1 MESKM
6 FDYIIS
12 EEAKKIKDEV
22 RNFVRDEVPHALLRQ
37 MDKEEVNYPIEFLQK
52 LGKYNLIAMRTPKEF
67 GGRGL
72 NWECEVV
79 ALEEIGVLGSSLP
92 CLFSLPIICGEALN
106 FFGTEEQKLKYL
118 KPMCE
123 GKKYTA
129 EALTEPRGGS
139 DFFGST
145 CIAIKEGDYYV
156 LNGEKRFVVGAEG
169 ADFFLVYA
177 RTNIDPKADPHTAL
191 SLFIVDRTEG
201 VSTEYLY
208 GLLGTRGGGAGRLK
222 FSDVKVPK
230 ENIILG
236 EGAGGKIF
244 YQMMVPERLTTAAG
258 SLGSARAC
266 LRIATKYSTKRKAFG
281 QTIKNFQAVNFN
293 IADSITLLDAAR
305 SIVLNTAR
313 TIDSGA
319 PSALQ
324 RRLVS
329 ESKKFSTKACWKVI
343 NNAMQVMGGIGYT
356 TVYPIERILR
366 DSRIGEIWTGTTEI
380 MNLIIQHEYYKEL
393 LSEKW
398 LGRDV
403 EKDAIDSDAEEEK
416 NFG

>member
-1 MESKM
+1 M

-12 EEAKKIKDEV
+12 EEAKKIKEEV
-22 RNFVRDEVPHALLRQ
+22 RAFVRDEVPPSLIKK
-37 MDKEEVNYPIEFLQK
+37 MDQNEVQYPTEYLQN
-52 LGKYNLIAMRTPKEF
+52 LGRHNLIAMRTPKEY

-72 NWECEVV
+72 SWEGEVC
-79 ALEEIGVLGSSLP
+79 ALEEVGVLGSSLP
-92 CLFSLPIICGEALN
+92 CLYSLPIIVGDAFN
-106 FFGTEEQKLKYL
+106 FFGNHEQKMKYL

-123 GKKYTA
+123 GKKFTA

-139 DFFGST
+139 DFFGAT
-145 CIAIKEGDYYV
+145 CTAEKEGDYYI
-156 LNGEKRFVVGAEG
+156 LNGEKRFVVGGEG

-177 RTNIDPKADPHTAL
+177 RTNLDPKANPHEAL
-191 SLFIVDRTEG
+191 SLFIVDRTDG
-201 VSTEYLY
+201 VSTEYLF
-208 GLLGTRGGGAGRLK
+208 GLLGTRGGGASRIK
-222 FSDVKVPK
+222 FTDVKVPK
-230 ENIILG
+230 ENIIIG

-258 SLGSARAC
+258 SLGSARTC
-266 LRIATKYSTKRKAFG
+266 LHIATKYTTKRKAFG
-281 QTIKNFQAVNFN
+281 QEIKNFQAVSFK

-313 TIDSGA
+313 TIDAGA
-319 PSALQ
+319 PPALQ

-380 MNLIIQHEYYKEL
+380 MNLIIQHEYYREL

-398 LGRDV
+398 LDRDV
-403 EKDAIDSDAEEEK
+403 ENDAIDADQVEEK
-416 NFG
+416 HFG

>member
-1 MESKM
+1 M
-6 FDYIIS
+6 FDHILS
-12 EEAKKIKDEV
+12 DEAKKHKERV
-22 RNFVRDEVPHALLRQ
+22 RTFVRDEVPPSLLKQ
-37 MDKEEVNYPIEFLQK
+37 MDRNEIQYPTEYLKK
-52 LGKYNLIAMRTPKEF
+52 LGEHNLICCRVPVEY

-79 ALEEIGVLGSSLP
+79 GLEEIGVLGSSLP
-92 CLFSLPIICGEALN
+92 CLYSLPIITGEAMSM
-106 FFGTEEQKLKYL
+106 FGSEYQKQNYL

-123 GKKYTA
+123 GKKFTA

-139 DFFGST
+139 DFFGAT
-145 CIAIKEGDYYV
+145 CSAVKEGDYYI
-156 LNGEKRFVVGAEG
+156 LNGEKRFVVGGEG
-169 ADFFLVYA
+169 ADFFLSYA
-177 RTNIDPKADPHTAL
+177 RTNTDPKADPKTAL

-201 VSTEYLY
+201 VSTEYLF
-208 GLLGTRGGGAGRLK
+208 GLLGTRGGGAARIK
-222 FSDVKVPK
+222 FSNVKVPK
-230 ENIILG
+230 ENLILG

-258 SLGSARAC
+258 GLGSARTC
-266 LRIATKYSTKRKAFG
+266 LHIATKYTTRRKAFG
-281 QTIKNFQAVNFN
+281 QEIKNFQGVSFK

-313 TIDSGA
+313 SIDAGA
-319 PSALQ
+319 PPTLQ

-366 DSRIGEIWTGTTEI
+366 DSRIGELWTGTTEI

-398 LGRDV
+398 LDRDV
-403 EKDAIDSDAEEEK
+403 EKDALDSDAIEEK
-416 NFG
+416 HYG

>member
-1 MESKM
+1 M

-12 EEAKKIKDEV
+12 EEAKKIKEEV
-22 RNFVRDEVPHALLRQ
+22 RTFVRDEVPPSLIKK
-37 MDKEEVNYPIEFLQK
+37 MDQNEIQYPIEYLQN
-52 LGKYNLIAMRTPKEF
+52 LGKHNLICLRVPKEY

-79 ALEEIGVLGSSLP
+79 ALEEVGVLGSSLP
-92 CLFSLPIICGEALN
+92 CLYSLPIITGEAMSM
-106 FFGTEEQKLKYL
+106 FGTEYQKLNYL

-123 GKKYTA
+123 GKKFTA

-139 DFFGST
+139 DFFGAT
-145 CIAIKEGDYYV
+145 CTAEKEGDYYI
-156 LNGEKRFVVGAEG
+156 LNGEKRFVVGGEG
-169 ADFFLVYA
+169 ADFFFVYA
-177 RTNIDPKADPHTAL
+177 RTNLEPKADPHTAL

-201 VSTEYLY
+201 VSTEYLF
-208 GLLGTRGGGAGRLK
+208 GLLGTRGGGASRIK
-222 FSDVKVPK
+222 FTNVKVPK
-230 ENIILG
+230 ENIIIG

-258 SLGSARAC
+258 SLGSARTC
-266 LRIATKYSTKRKAFG
+266 LHIATKYTTKRKAFG
-281 QTIKNFQAVNFN
+281 QEIQNFQAVSFN

-313 TIDSGA
+313 TIDAGA
-319 PSALQ
+319 PPALQ

-380 MNLIIQHEYYKEL
+380 MNLIIQHEYYREI

-398 LGRDV
+398 LDRDV
-403 EKDAIDSDAEEEK
+403 EQDAIDSEAVEEK
-416 NFG
+416 YYG

>member
-1 MESKM
+1 M

-12 EEAKKIKDEV
+12 EEAKKIKEEV
-22 RNFVRDEVPHALLRQ
+22 RKFIRDEVPHELIKK
-37 MDKEEVNYPIEFLQK
+37 MDKDEIQYPTEYLQK
-52 LGKYNLIAMRTPKEF
+52 LGQHNLIAMRTPKEY
-67 GGRGL
+67 GGRAL
-72 NWECEVV
+72 SWEGEVC
-79 ALEEIGVLGSSLP
+79 ALEEVGVLGSSLP
-92 CLFSLPIICGEALN
+92 CLYSLPIIVGDAFN
-106 FFGTEEQKLKYL
+106 FFGNHEQKMKYL

-123 GKKYTA
+123 GKKFTA

-139 DFFGST
+139 DFFGAT
-145 CIAIKEGDYYV
+145 CTALQEGDHYI
-156 LNGEKRFVVGAEG
+156 LNGEKRFVVGGEG

-177 RTNIDPKADPHTAL
+177 RTNLDPKANPQTAL

-201 VSTEYLY
+201 VSTEYLF
-208 GLLGTRGGGAGRLK
+208 GLLGTRGGGASRIK
-222 FSDVKVPK
+222 FKDVKVPK
-230 ENIILG
+230 ENVIGG

-258 SLGSARAC
+258 SLGSARTC
-266 LRIATKYSTKRKAFG
+266 LHIATKYTTRRKAFG
-281 QTIKNFQAVNFN
+281 QEIKNFQGVNFK

-305 SIVLNTAR
+305 SIVLNTAKS
-313 TIDSGA
+313 IDAGA
-319 PSALQ
+319 PPALQ

-329 ESKKFSTKACWKVI
+329 ESKKFSTKSCWKVI

-380 MNLIIQHEYYKEL
+380 MNLIIQHEFYREL

-398 LGRDV
+398 LDRDV
-403 EKDAIDSDAEEEK
+403 EKDAIDGDAEEEK
-416 NFG
+416 HFG

>member
-1 MESKM
+1 L

-12 EEAKKIKDEV
+12 EEAKNIKEEV
-22 RNFVRDEVPHALLRQ
+22 RAFVREEIPHTLIKK
-37 MDKEEVNYPIEFLQK
+37 MDKEEINYPIEYLQK
-52 LGKYNLIAMRTPKEF
+52 LGKHNLIGLRFPKEF

-79 ALEEIGVLGSSLP
+79 ALEEVGVLGSSLP
-92 CLFSLPIICGEALN
+92 CLYSLPIITGEAMN
-106 FFGTEEQKLKYL
+106 MFGTKEQKLNYL

-139 DFFGST
+139 DFFGAT
-145 CIAIKEGDYYV
+145 CTAVKKGDSYI

-177 RTNIDPKADPHTAL
+177 KTNLDPKADPQSAL
-191 SLFIVDRTEG
+191 SLFIVDRCEG
-201 VSTEYLY
+201 VETEYIY

-222 FSDVKVPK
+222 FENVEVPQ
-230 ENIILG
+230 ENIIMG
-236 EGAGGKIF
+236 EGKGGQIF

-258 SLGSARAC
+258 SLGSARTC
-266 LRIATKYSTKRKAFG
+266 LHIATKYSTKRKAFG
-281 QTIKNFQAVNFN
+281 QTIKNFQAINFK

-305 SIVLNTAR
+305 SIVLNTAK
-313 TIDSGA
+313 TIDNGA

-329 ESKKFSTKACWKVI
+329 ESKKFSTKSCWKII
-343 NNAMQVMGGIGYT
+343 NNAMQIMGGIGYT

-366 DSRIGEIWTGTTEI
+366 DSRIGELWTGTTEI

-398 LGRDV
+398 LDRDV
-403 EKDAIDSDAEEEK
+403 EKDAIDADHEEEK
-416 NFG
+416 HFG

>member
-1 MESKM
+1 M

-12 EEAKKIKDEV
+12 DEAKKIKAEV
-22 RNFVRDEVPHALLRQ
+22 RAFVRDEVPHSLIKK
-37 MDKEEVNYPIEFLQK
+37 MDKEEINYPTEYLQK
-52 LGKYNLIAMRTPKEF
+52 LGEKNLIGLRFPTEY

-79 ALEEIGVLGSSLP
+79 ALEEVGVLGSSLP
-92 CLFSLPIICGEALN
+92 CLYSLPIITGEAMN
-106 FFGTEEQKLKYL
+106 MFGTEEQKLNYL

-139 DFFGST
+139 DFFGAT
-145 CIAIKEGDYYV
+145 CRATKDGDYYI

-177 RTNIDPKADPHTAL
+177 KTDLNPKADPRSSL
-191 SLFIVDRTEG
+191 SLFIVDRNKG
-201 VSTEYLY
+201 VETEYIY

-222 FSDVKVPK
+222 FKDVQVPK

-236 EGAGGKIF
+236 EGKGGLIF
-244 YQMMVPERLTTAAG
+244 YQMMVPERLTTASG
-258 SLGSARAC
+258 SLGSARTC
-266 LRIATKYSTKRKAFG
+266 LHIATKYSTKRKAFG
-281 QTIKNFQAVNFN
+281 QTINNFQAVNFK

-313 TIDSGA
+313 TIDAGSPA
-319 PSALQ
+319 ALQ

-329 ESKKFSTKACWKVI
+329 ESKKFSTKACWKII
-343 NNAMQVMGGIGYT
+343 NYAMQVMGGIGYT

-366 DSRIGEIWTGTTEI
+366 DSRIGEIWTGTSEI

-398 LGRDV
+398 VDRDV
-403 EKDAIDSDAEEEK
+403 ERDAIAADHEEEK
-416 NFG
+416 HYG

>member
-1 MESKM
+1 M
-6 FDYIIS
+6 
-12 EEAKKIKDEV
+12 KIKQEV
-22 RNFVRDEVPHALLRQ
+22 RKFVRDEIPHSLIKK
-37 MDKEEVNYPIEFLQK
+37 MDKEEIHYPTEYLEN
-52 LGKYNLIAMRTPKEF
+52 LGKHNLIGLRFPKEY

-79 ALEEIGVLGSSLP
+79 ALEEVGVLGSSLP
-92 CLFSLPIICGEALN
+92 CLYSLPIITGEAMNL
-106 FFGTEEQKLKYL
+106 FGSEFQKLNYL

-123 GKKYTA
+123 GKKFTA

-139 DFFGST
+139 DFFGAT
-145 CIAIKEGDYYV
+145 CIAAKEGDYYI

-177 RTNIDPKADPHTAL
+177 RTNLDPKVDPHYAL
-191 SLFIVDRTEG
+191 SLFIVDRMKG
-201 VSTEYLY
+201 VETEYVY

-222 FSDVKVPK
+222 FKDVEIPK
-230 ENIILG
+230 ENLILE

-258 SLGSARAC
+258 SLGSARTC
-266 LRIATKYSTKRKAFG
+266 LHIATKYSTKRKAFG
-281 QTIKNFQAVNFN
+281 QTINNFQAINFK
-293 IADSITLLDAAR
+293 IADSITLIDAAR
-305 SIVLNTAR
+305 SLVLNTAK
-313 TIDSGA
+313 TIDAGA

-329 ESKKFSTKACWKVI
+329 EAKKFSTKNCWKVI
-343 NNAMQVMGGIGYT
+343 NNAMQIMGGIGYT

-366 DSRIGEIWTGTTEI
+366 DSRLGEVWTGTTEI

-398 LGRDV
+398 LDRDV
-403 EKDAIDSDAEEEK
+403 EKDAIDGDHEEEK
-416 NFG
+416 HFG

>member
-1 MESKM
+1 M
-6 FDYIIS
+6 FDHIIS
-12 EEAKKIKDEV
+12 EDAKNIKQEV
-22 RNFVRDEVPHALLRQ
+22 RDFVKEEIPHSLIRQ
-37 MDKEEVNYPIEFLQK
+37 MDREEINYPTEYLK
-52 LGKYNLIAMRTPKEF
+52 NLGRHNLIGLRFPKKY

-79 ALEEIGVLGSSLP
+79 ALEEVGVLGSSLP
-92 CLFSLPIICGEALN
+92 CLYSLPIITGEAMN
-106 FFGTEEQKLKYL
+106 FFGTEEQKLNYL

-123 GKKYTA
+123 GKKFTA

-139 DFFGST
+139 DFFGAT
-145 CIAIKEGDYYV
+145 CTAIMEGDHYL

-177 RTNIDPKADPHTAL
+177 RTNLDPKVDPHKAL
-191 SLFIVDRTEG
+191 SLFIVDRSEG
-201 VSTEYLY
+201 VNTEYIY

-222 FSDVKVPK
+222 FTDVKVPK
-230 ENIILG
+230 ENLILE
-236 EGAGGKIF
+236 EGAGGRIF

-258 SLGSARAC
+258 SLGSARTC
-266 LRIATKYSTKRKAFG
+266 LHIATKYSTKRKAFG
-281 QTIKNFQAVNFN
+281 QTINNFQAINFN

-305 SIVLNTAR
+305 SLVLNTAKM
-313 TIDSGA
+313 IDAGA
-319 PSALQ
+319 PSSIQ

-329 ESKKFSTKACWKVI
+329 EAKKFSTKNCWKVI
-343 NNAMQVMGGIGYT
+343 NNAMQIMGGIGYT

-398 LGRDV
+398 MDRDV
-403 EKDAIDSDAEEEK
+403 EKDAIDADHEDEK
-416 NFG
+416 HYG

>member
-1 MESKM
+1 
-6 FDYIIS
+6 
-12 EEAKKIKDEV
+12 
-22 RNFVRDEVPHALLRQ
+22 
-37 MDKEEVNYPIEFLQK
+37 
-52 LGKYNLIAMRTPKEF
+52 
-67 GGRGL
+67 
-72 NWECEVV
+72 
-79 ALEEIGVLGSSLP
+79 
-92 CLFSLPIICGEALN
+92 
-106 FFGTEEQKLKYL
+106 
-118 KPMCE
+118 
-123 GKKYTA
+123 
-129 EALTEPRGGS
+129 
-139 DFFGST
+139 
-145 CIAIKEGDYYV
+145 
-156 LNGEKRFVVGAEG
+156 RFVVGAEG

-177 RTNIDPKADPHTAL
+177 KTDTDPKAESHTTL

-201 VSTEYLY
+201 VSTEYIY

-222 FSDVKVPK
+222 FTDVKVPK

-236 EGAGGKIF
+236 EGEGGKIF

-281 QTIKNFQAVNFN
+281 RAIKNFQAVSFN

-313 TIDSGA
+313 TIDAGA
-319 PSALQ
+319 PPALQ

-329 ESKKFSTKACWKVI
+329 ESKKFSTKSCWDVI
-343 NNAMQVMGGIGYT
+343 NKSMQVMGGIGYT

-380 MNLIIQHEYYKEL
+380 MNLIIQHEYYKDI

-398 LGRDV
+398 LGRDI

-416 NFG
+416 HFG

>member
-1 MESKM
+1 M

-12 EEAKKIKDEV
+12 EEAKKIKEEV
-22 RNFVRDEVPHALLRQ
+22 RAFVRDEVPPSLIKK
-37 MDKEEVNYPIEFLQK
+37 MDQNEVQYPTEYLQN
-52 LGKYNLIAMRTPKEF
+52 LGRHNLIAMRTPKEY

-72 NWECEVV
+72 SWEGEVC
-79 ALEEIGVLGSSLP
+79 ALEEVGVLGSSLP
-92 CLFSLPIICGEALN
+92 CLYSLPIIVGDAFN
-106 FFGTEEQKLKYL
+106 FFGNHEQKIKYL
-118 KPMCE
+118 KPMCQ
-123 GKKYTA
+123 GKLFTA

-139 DFFGST
+139 DFFGAT
-145 CIAIKEGDYYV
+145 CTAEKEGDYYI
-156 LNGEKRFVVGAEG
+156 LNGEKRFVVGGEG

-177 RTNIDPKADPHTAL
+177 KTNLDPKASPHEAL
-191 SLFIVDRTEG
+191 SLFIVDRTDG
-201 VSTEYLY
+201 VSTEYLF
-208 GLLGTRGGGAGRLK
+208 GLLGTRGGGASRIK
-222 FSDVKVPK
+222 FTDVKVPK
-230 ENIILG
+230 ENIIMG

-258 SLGSARAC
+258 SLGSARTC
-266 LRIATKYSTKRKAFG
+266 LHIATKYTTKRKAFG
-281 QTIKNFQAVNFN
+281 QEIKNFQAVSFK

-313 TIDSGA
+313 TIDAGA
-319 PSALQ
+319 PPALQ

-380 MNLIIQHEYYKEL
+380 MNLIIQHEYYREL

-398 LGRDV
+398 LDRDV
-403 EKDAIDSDAEEEK
+403 ENDAIDADQVEEK
-416 NFG
+416 HFG

>member
-1 MESKM
+1 M

-12 EEAKKIKDEV
+12 EEAKKIKEEV
-22 RNFVRDEVPHALLRQ
+22 RAFVRDEVPPSLIKK
-37 MDKEEVNYPIEFLQK
+37 MDQNEIQYPTEYLQN
-52 LGKYNLIAMRTPKEF
+52 LGKHNLICLRVPKEY

-92 CLFSLPIICGEALN
+92 CLYSLPIITGEAMN
-106 FFGTEEQKLKYL
+106 MFGTEYQKLNYL

-123 GKKYTA
+123 GKKFTA

-139 DFFGST
+139 DFFGAT
-145 CIAIKEGDYYV
+145 CTAKNEGDYYI
-156 LNGEKRFVVGAEG
+156 LNGEKRFIVGGEG

-177 RTNIDPKADPHTAL
+177 RTNLEPNADPHTAL

-201 VSTEYLY
+201 VSTEYLF
-208 GLLGTRGGGAGRLK
+208 GLLGTRGGGASRIK
-222 FSDVKVPK
+222 FTNVKVPK
-230 ENIILG
+230 ENIIMG

-258 SLGSARAC
+258 SLGSARTC
-266 LRIATKYSTKRKAFG
+266 LHIATKYTTKRKAFG
-281 QTIKNFQAVNFN
+281 QEIKNFQAVSFN

-313 TIDSGA
+313 TIDAGA
-319 PSALQ
+319 PPALQ

-366 DSRIGEIWTGTTEI
+366 DSRIGELWTGTTEI
-380 MNLIIQHEYYKEL
+380 MNLIIQHEYYREL

-398 LGRDV
+398 IDRDV